1 MNMTTKSVTAAVSFF
16 LLTLAVYVHAQMP
29 QPAPV
34 RIEDGMVQGTFEDG
48 VVVYRGIPFATPP
61 TGDQRWRAPQPAA
74 KWEGVRQTT
83 KFGPMPIQGSRT
95 GPDMSEDCLCLNV
108 WTPAKSAGDR
118 IPVLVWI
125 YGGGFSAGATCDPNC
140 SGEQLAKKGV
150 VFVSVAYRVGQLGF
164 LAHPELSAETT
175 NHVSGNYGL
184 LDQLAGLQWVQK
196 NIAAFGGDPKQ
207 VSIFGESAG
216 GISVSMLCASP
227 LAKGLFQRAIS
238 QSGGSL
244 GPPRPTT
251 FPGENMKRLA
261 DAERA
266 GAAYAEA
273 ANVTSLAELRHLAPD
288 KFPGGR
294 GVGSAW
300 PVIDGWVIPDDQVM
314 YFSQTPHVGPVP
326 SADSLQVLDAYFAWR
341 RTPEGEAWA
350 K

>member
-1 MNMTTKSVTAAVSFF
+1 
-16 LLTLAVYVHAQMP
+16 
-29 QPAPV
+29 
-34 RIEDGMVQGTFEDG
+34 
-48 VVVYRGIPFATPP
+48 
-61 TGDQRWRAPQPAA
+61 
-74 KWEGVRQTT
+74 
-83 KFGPMPIQGSRT
+83 
-95 GPDMSEDCLCLNV
+95 
-108 WTPAKSAGDR
+108 
-118 IPVLVWI
+118 
-125 YGGGFSAGATCDPNC
+125 
-140 SGEQLAKKGV
+140 
-150 VFVSVAYRVGQLGF
+150 
-164 LAHPELSAETT
+164 
-175 NHVSGNYGL
+175 
-184 LDQLAGLQWVQK
+184 
-196 NIAAFGGDPKQ
+196 

-244 GPPRPTT
+244 GPPRPTI